1 MTTKKSVIR
10 RTKGKELLKCDL
22 SQAELL
28 AYGEKMADAQQ
39 EAISLKNQMDS
50 VKKEFTGKIEALT
63 AQAENIGGKIRAKY
77 EHREVPTE
85 KIEDFTDKRVT
96 LIRMD
101 TGETVQSRDM
111 TDHELEQLP
120 LDAKPEDVSGE

>member
-1 MTTKKSVIR
+1 M
-10 RTKGKELLKCDL
+10 KCDL

-85 KIEDFTDKRVT
+85 IIEDFTDKRVT

-101 TGETVQSRDM
+101 NGEMVQSRYM